1 MLHVQH
7 WFSFRCG
14 GETETLAGK
23 QTEEGMQPQICDY
36 EGSAYRTDFWEGQ
49 GREYEDLSERIA
61 LRKLLSPD
69 GDLLMEIGAG
79 FGRLADLYDGYRK
92 VVLLDYSKSMLRQ
105 AQERLGREARYIYVA
120 ANLYSLPFVDN
131 LFSTTVTVRVL
142 HHVQDVP
149 AAFCEI
155 RRVLIPTGHYIL
167 EYANK
172 CHLKAV
178 LRYVLRR
185 QQWNPFALEPV
196 EFIKLN
202 YDFHPAWM
210 RARLQETGFAIEKQL
225 TVSHFRHPL
234 VKRLVPPGLLAAVD
248 GSLQW
253 TASLWK
259 LSPSVFVRARA
270 EKGYPPAKPQG
281 FFRCPAC
288 HRFPLV
294 EIEQT
299 LACPDC
305 SRKWPIDDGIYDFKG
320 NQGI

>member
-1 MLHVQH
+1 M
-7 WFSFRCG
+7 
-14 GETETLAGK
+14 TEK
-23 QTEEGMQPQICDY
+23 QAEGMQVQICDY

-49 GREYEDLSERIA
+49 RREYEDLAERIA

-69 GDLLMEIGAG
+69 GELLMEIGAG
-79 FGRLADLYDGYRK
+79 FGRLADLYDGYKK
-92 VVLLDYSKSMLRQ
+92 VVLLDYSRSMLRQ
-105 AQERLGREARYIYVA
+105 AQERLGRDERHIYVA
-120 ANLYSLPFVDN
+120 ANLYNLPFVDH

-155 RRVLIPTGHYIL
+155 RRVSAPSGHYIL

-172 CHLKAV
+172 RHLKAI
-178 LRYVLRR
+178 LRYALRR
-185 QQWNPFALEPV
+185 QQWNPFALEPI
-196 EFIKLN
+196 EFVKLN

-210 RARLQETGFAIEKQL
+210 EARLQKTGFVIEKRL

-234 VKRLVPPGLLAAVD
+234 VKRLVPPGLLAAID

-259 LSPSVFVRARA
+259 LSPSIFVRARA
-270 EKGYPPAKPQG
+270 EKEYAPAETQG

-288 HRFPLV
+288 HSSQLV
-294 EIEQT
+294 EMDQAMEC
-299 LACPDC
+299 LNCN
-305 SRKWPIDDGIYDFKG
+305 RKWPIDDGVYDFRCD
-320 NQGI
+320 QDV